1 MPKIVWLVL
10 TVWIRGALP
19 MIGQRTMNSLEPRG
33 THVQFFQDG
42 EEIRWFDEEWV
53 INMKRESFEMRFNLR
68 KYTEQDPSALRVM
81 FTSTPP
87 DVNVLNTDGAGLA
100 GRIDSLYEDAI
111 IDPGGFHYI
120 YYQNELERRANLLV
134 EKGGNVYLSWPIEA
148 WYNYQ
153 ERKPLRD
160 FKGEALFVSCYSD
173 WNNNQM
179 IDEAELVVFTI
190 HFTH

>member
-10 TVWIRGALP
+10 TVWIHGALP

-42 EEIRWFDEEWV
+42 EEIRWIDEEWV

-81 FTSTPP
+81 FTATPP

-134 EKGGNVYLSWPIEA
+134 EKGPNVYLSWPIET

-153 ERKPLRD
+153 ERKPLCD

-179 IDEAELVVFTI
+179 IDEGELVVFTI